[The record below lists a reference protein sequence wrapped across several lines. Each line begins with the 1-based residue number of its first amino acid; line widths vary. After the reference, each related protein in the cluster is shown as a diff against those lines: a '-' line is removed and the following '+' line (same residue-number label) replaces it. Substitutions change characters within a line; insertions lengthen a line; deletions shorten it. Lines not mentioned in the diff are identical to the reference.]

1 VVQGRARVVEAIEG
15 EPTATLTL
23 SSSLFMRL
31 AGGREDAEAALATI
45 ELGGDQALARQLATS
60 LAYTI

>member
-1 VVQGRARVVEAIEG
+1 
-15 EPTATLTL
+15 
-23 SSSLFMRL
+23 MRL
-31 AGGREDAEAALATI
+31 AGGREDAESALDRI